1 VRFGV
6 GLLCA
11 ICGQV
16 PPTNFP
22 SSAPFGHP
30 LDVCGQP
37 GHLCWHLQCGRK
49 IAWPARFLW
58 RGTQGLDLVY
68 RQGHYIEL
76 CYKYEIYF
84 WAFPA
89 IRVSML
95 TLSSGPLAFWLWPH
109 EKCCQ
114 WHLPGLLWYFMW
126 CPWHGKGNP
135 CCIIKAL
142 SLRPLSHSVRL
153 MAADDTHLSDAHP
166 WIPKMGT
173 SKYLVWHWLA

>member
-1 VRFGV
+1 VCYLWPGSSDRFPIF
-6 GLLCA
+6 CS
-11 ICGQV
+11 
-16 PPTNFP
+16 FRP
-22 SSAPFGHP
+22 SIGCLWSAWAFV
-30 LDVCGQP
+30 L
-37 GHLCWHLQCGRK
+37 
-49 IAWPARFLW
+49 AFAMWPQNCVACRFLW

-76 CYKYEIYF
+76 CYKYEIYLGI
-84 WAFPA
+84 PA

-95 TLSSGPLAFWLWPH
+95 TLSLGPLAFWLWPH

-114 WHLPGLLWYFMW
+114 WYLPGLLWYFMW

-153 MAADDTHLSDAHP
+153 MAANDTHLSDAHP